1 MPRYSVIV
9 PVFKRE
15 DEVREL
21 LLSLSLQTFQNFEII
36 IVDGSPSEALES
48 ITNYVALE
56 LSHLQYLR
64 IYKKGIGISDA
75 RNLGAEHAEGN
86 YYIFMDSDVIV
97 PKDYFKILDQALQNS
112 MLDAFGGPDAAHE
125 SFSVIQKAISFSMTS
140 VLTTGGI
147 RGKKNH
153 IGKFKPRGFNMGI
166 RSSVFEKLNGFD
178 ATLPVGEDMDLSAR
192 VIAAGYNTGLISKA
206 KVYHKRRV
214 SLGKFYKQV
223 YRFGA
228 ARVML
233 SQMHHGELKITHLF
247 PVAFTIY
254 LMLGF
259 LMPFIP
265 LPYTGLWFLTLSSYF
280 SMLFFVAFIES
291 GSIMVG
297 FYSIPVTITQF
308 AGYAMGFLK
317 NGFAVWILRR
327 PSGIFDKKEGQP
339 ESPL

>member
-15 DEVREL
+15 DEVKEL
-21 LLSLSLQTFQNFEII
+21 LLSLSLQSVKDFEII
-36 IVDGSPSEALES
+36 IVDGSPTEDLEV
-48 ITNYVALE
+48 ITDYVAVE
-56 LSHLQYLR
+56 LSELQYLR
-64 IYKKGIGISDA
+64 IYSKGLGISDS
-75 RNLGAEHAEGN
+75 RNLGAKYAKGN
-86 YYIFMDSDVIV
+86 FLIFMDSDVIV
-97 PKDYFKILDQALQNS
+97 PENYFKILDKELQKQY
-112 MLDAFGGPDAAHE
+112 LDAFGGPDAAHE

-153 IGKFKPRGFNMGI
+153 VGTFKPRGFNMGI
-166 RSSVFEKLNGFD
+166 RATVFHQLNGFN

-192 VIAAGYNTGLISKA
+192 IITGGFKTALIPDA

-214 SLGKFYKQV
+214 SIGKFYNQV

-233 SQMHHGELKITHLF
+233 AQMHDGEMKLTHLF
-247 PVAFTIY
+247 PLAFTLY
-254 LMLGF
+254 LMLAV
-259 LMPFIP
+259 LIPFVP
-265 LPYTGLWFLTLSSYF
+265 LPFVGLWFFTIGWYF
-280 SMLFFVAFIES
+280 LALFLGAYIES
-291 GSIMVG
+291 KSLPVA

-308 AGYAMGFLK
+308 AGYAWGFVR
-317 NGFAVWILRR
+317 NGFAVWLQKK
-327 PSGIFDKKEGQP
+327 PSGIFQKKEGEP